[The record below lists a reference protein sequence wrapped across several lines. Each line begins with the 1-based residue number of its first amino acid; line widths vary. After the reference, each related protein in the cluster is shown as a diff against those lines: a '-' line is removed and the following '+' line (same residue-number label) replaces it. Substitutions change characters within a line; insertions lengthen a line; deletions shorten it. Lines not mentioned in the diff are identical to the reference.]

1 MAFETEIKIALGRKY
16 NRSEIL
22 EKCMKKFGAP
32 TKVNQHDEYFDTEN
46 QLLKMG
52 DFTVRLRQIDDELFL
67 AIKGPRMYLNDKIHK
82 RIEIEFRVYDKEDI
96 DKQIKSHSL
105 NATTVIE
112 KTRWSFESGDAQI
125 SVDRLPFIGSFIEIQ
140 GTYESIKRI
149 MSELELAEDDAVA
162 QNYTE
167 LLEEYF
173 SKHGI
178 AGRPNLRAT
187 FDSEK
192 KWIECQEK

>member
-22 EKCMKKFGAP
+22 EKCMKKFGAS
-32 TKVNQHDEYFDTEN
+32 TTVNQLDEYFDTKN
-46 QLLKMG
+46 QLLKIN
-52 DFTVRLRQIDDELFL
+52 DFTVRLRQINDELLL
-67 AIKGPRMYLNDKIHK
+67 AIKGPRMYLDDKIHK
-82 RIEIEFRVYDKEDI
+82 RIELEFRVYNRQDI

-112 KTRWSFESGDAQI
+112 KTRWSFESGDVQI

-140 GTYESIKRI
+140 GSYENIKRVV
-149 MSELELAEDDAVA
+149 SELELTEDDAVA

-167 LLEEYF
+167 LLEDYF

-178 AGRPNLRAT
+178 PGRPNLRAT

-192 KWIECQEK
+192 KWIEYQKK